1 MHKNVNYTK
10 KHKMQSKGHDSE
22 TESSCNCTLNHDL
35 KLIPIKLHEVFSFG
49 AHKKWGKME
58 NNQMGITC
66 KLNMMRQS
74 FLQAT
79 HRLNRIHIPIYPKQL
94 PSYGVYKN
102 KDTQIKWP
110 EL

>member
-1 MHKNVNYTK
+1 MKFSHLGRTKN
-10 KHKMQSKGHDSE
+10 GE
-22 TESSCNCTLNHDL
+22 
-35 KLIPIKLHEVFSFG
+35 
-49 AHKKWGKME
+49 KWK

-66 KLNMMRQS
+66 KLNMVRQS

-110 EL
+110 EP